1 MKKTKKATEPAKVLK
16 IKCATCG
23 RETPHYVNVKGEV
36 RCAICQTVAKKV
48 TVKTP
53 KEVEFEMDAELD
65 KALNPVEIVVK
76 EPIHEPT
83 YEVPEGVGPEFD
95 DDEELKF

>member
-23 RETPHYVNVKGEV
+23 RETPHYVNTKGEV

-53 KEVEFEMDAELD
+53 KEVEFEMDEALD
-65 KALNPVEIVVK
+65 AALNPVKVVK
-76 EPIHEPT
+76 EVKTEKIK
-83 YEVPEGVGPEFD
+83 VPAEVGPEFD
-95 DDEELKF
+95 DDDLPL